1 MEVNFPSTVRLDLDA
16 AWSEPRDVPSEG
28 APRHGANLVPMTAHV
43 LDIALPTTGEE
54 PLLRPED
61 DIMLAFR
68 DRNRVEFDA
77 LGERRTQLLQE
88 LRTRLAGAGLTPQ
101 QRNDLRRRLEI
112 LEQVRP
118 HQFGDTKYRR
128 VRYTFTGTSRFR
140 EYFPP
145 AITDVPA
152 NISLSG
158 QQITV
163 DMLSSAPPDAPQ
175 VLYAI
180 PTWRWETAADPDTG
194 TRISIRRG
202 GSLRVYLRRSWFS
215 SGDGELLAVVLRGAN
230 IGNLIALGDESY
242 GFVTAFGQ
250 DPVFASTMPVMPG
263 FASFKNFKAT
273 AENLPLIERGIN
285 VAVAGFNVE
294 PDEARDLWY
303 CDIEMDTESAY
314 FPFVRLAL
322 ARYQPHSIP
331 HAHLSPIVLADTVQT
346 VPDRTLAVTPVA
358 GQAGAF
364 TVQVSGPAYGGT
376 RLLNNQVQPG
386 ASQMTARLEVRNLN
400 VGDEDLGWDEVE
412 GAASILD
419 GQAAAGNVS
428 VTWSGQ
434 VTISVDVQGQR
445 VRLVVEEREQL
456 SAEDLPDQPSHFVTR
471 GRLVYADVMEL

>member
-1 MEVNFPSTVRLDLDA
+1 MRLAEGTGAPEWDEAQRVLTVRLGKAEVATVRAMSLMPGGYFEMMGMTRWCEEVLNRGQISNVEFDNIMRAAAENRHWMFTPWREITLVHAVQHPLEAPGGHLDRLSAADPPAFSRAFGDTSAGLNGIVEVNFPSTVRLDLDA

-77 LGERRTQLLQE
+77 QGERRTQLLQE

-101 QRNDLRRRLEI
+101 AAQRSPPPARDPRASAAPPVRRHEI
-112 LEQVRP
+112 P
-118 HQFGDTKYRR
+118 P

-202 GSLRVYLRRSWFS
+202 GSLRVYLRRCGS
-215 SGDGELLAVVLRGAN
+215 RR
-230 IGNLIALGDESY
+230 
-242 GFVTAFGQ
+242 VTANCWPQCYAGLT
-250 DPVFASTMPVMPG
+250 S
-263 FASFKNFKAT
+263 AT
-273 AENLPLIERGIN
+273 
-285 VAVAGFNVE
+285 
-294 PDEARDLWY
+294 
-303 CDIEMDTESAY
+303 
-314 FPFVRLAL
+314 
-322 ARYQPHSIP
+322 
-331 HAHLSPIVLADTVQT
+331 
-346 VPDRTLAVTPVA
+346 
-358 GQAGAF
+358 
-364 TVQVSGPAYGGT
+364 
-376 RLLNNQVQPG
+376 
-386 ASQMTARLEVRNLN
+386 
-400 VGDEDLGWDEVE
+400 
-412 GAASILD
+412 
-419 GQAAAGNVS
+419 
-428 VTWSGQ
+428 
-434 VTISVDVQGQR
+434 
-445 VRLVVEEREQL
+445 
-456 SAEDLPDQPSHFVTR
+456 
-471 GRLVYADVMEL
+471 